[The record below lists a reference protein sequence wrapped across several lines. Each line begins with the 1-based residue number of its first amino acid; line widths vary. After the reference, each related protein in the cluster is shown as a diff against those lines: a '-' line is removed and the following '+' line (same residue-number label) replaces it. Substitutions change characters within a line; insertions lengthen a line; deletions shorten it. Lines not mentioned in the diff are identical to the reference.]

1 MFYFNLEDL
10 LDGRYDIELDEYW
23 KLPED
28 EKERITLIVVNV
40 ILNDLIKTEEQ
51 YQRYKMLLD
60 VGIDVSITNEEYE
73 KAEML
78 KRIKDKFNEIM
89 G

>member
-10 LDGRYDIELDEYW
+10 LEGRYDIELDEYW

-51 YQRYKMLLD
+51 YERYKMLLD

-89 G
+89 R

>member
-10 LDGRYDIELDEYW
+10 LEGRYDIELDEYW

-51 YQRYKMLLD
+51 YERYKMLLD